1 LVEAIVKIK
10 IVVGNFILRKTVINV
25 SSVIRKAI
33 LPKIVVTETDRV
45 MINMEAGIMVVV
57 EDIPVLQIAVHVEK
71 EVTTEI
77 GTETIEEE
85 RTDKD
90 NTEDLLVDHH
100 DAHQGDHP
108 EKITEAIEETDTD
121 CRSSHDDNS
130 NL

>member
-1 LVEAIVKIK
+1 M
-10 IVVGNFILRKTVINV
+10 
-25 SSVIRKAI
+25 
-33 LPKIVVTETDRV
+33 PKIVVTETDRV

-71 EVTTEI
+71 EVTTE
-77 GTETIEEE
+77 TIEEE
-85 RTDKD
+85 TTDKD
-90 NTEDLLVDHH
+90 NTEDPLEDHH

-121 CRSSHDDNS
+121 FRSSHDDNS